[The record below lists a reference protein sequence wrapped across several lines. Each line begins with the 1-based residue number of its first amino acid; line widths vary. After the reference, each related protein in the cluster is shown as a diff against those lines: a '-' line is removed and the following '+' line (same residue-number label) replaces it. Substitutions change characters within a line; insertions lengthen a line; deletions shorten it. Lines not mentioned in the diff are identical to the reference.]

1 MDKNKIEVFAKQ
13 IKSELKFDYNLKKLN
28 WFNIGGDA
36 KVFFKP
42 DNLNDLVTFLKTF
55 GKSEK
60 IFVLGAGSNILIT
73 DNKFDGFVV
82 KLGKNF
88 SNISLLPNNIIV
100 AGSAVSDKKLS
111 NFAMENNIGG
121 FEFLLCIPGTIGG
134 GLKINSGCFGKE
146 FKDIL
151 LSVQVI
157 DRKGVIKTIPSSKIK
172 FGYRHSPLDKDLIF
186 LSASFQGKK
195 KKREE
200 INKEINKLKEEKNKR
215 QPSRIKTGGS
225 TFKNPINQTDI
236 KVWELIKNSISTTK
250 SFGDAKISEKHANF
264 FINIG
269 SATSNEMLQ
278 LIKKAHG
285 EVMKRFKVNLSL
297 EVKLMGFSE
306 DEIEGLC

>member
-42 DNLNDLVTFLKTF
+42 DNLDDLVTFLKTF

-88 SNISLLPNNIIV
+88 SNISLLQNNIIV
-100 AGSAVSDKKLS
+100 AGSAVSDKNLS

-121 FEFLLCIPGTIGG
+121 FEFLSCIPGTIGG
-134 GLKINSGCFGKE
+134 GLRINSGCFGKE

-157 DRKGVIKTIPSSKIK
+157 DRNGIIKTIPSSKIK

-195 KKREE
+195 KNREE
-200 INKEINKLKEEKNKR
+200 INKEINKLKEEKNRR

-236 KVWELIKNSISTTK
+236 KVWELIKTSISTTK
-250 SFGDAKISEKHANF
+250 SFGDAKISEKHCNF
-264 FINIG
+264 LVNSKNAKFEDMMKLINFIKSEVEKKKNI
-269 SATSNEMLQ
+269 
-278 LIKKAHG
+278 K
-285 EVMKRFKVNLSL
+285 L
-297 EVKLMGFSE
+297 ET
-306 DEIEGLC
+306 EIEIIE

>member
-1 MDKNKIEVFAKQ
+1 MDKNKIEAFAKQ

-42 DNLNDLVTFLKTF
+42 DNLDDLVNFLKTF

-100 AGSAVSDKKLS
+100 AGSAVSDKNLS

-121 FEFLLCIPGTIGG
+121 FEFLSCIPGTIGG
-134 GLKINSGCFGKE
+134 GLRINSGCFGKE

-195 KKREE
+195 KNREE
-200 INKEINKLKEEKNKR
+200 INKEINKLKEEKNRR

-236 KVWELIKNSISTTK
+236 KVWELIKNSIPTTK
-250 SFGDAKISEKHANF
+250 SFGDAKISEKHCNF
-264 FINIG
+264 
-269 SATSNEMLQ
+269 L
-278 LIKKAHG
+278 
-285 EVMKRFKVNLSL
+285 VNSKNAKF
-297 EVKLMGFSE
+297 EDMVKLINFIKSE
-306 DEIEGLC
+306 VEKKKNIKLETEIEIIE

>member
-42 DNLNDLVTFLKTF
+42 DNLDDLVTFLKTF

-60 IFVLGAGSNILIT
+60 IFVLGAGSNILIN
-73 DNKFDGFVV
+73 DNKFDGFIV

-100 AGSAVSDKKLS
+100 AGSAVSDKNLS

-121 FEFLLCIPGTIGG
+121 FEFLSCIPGTIGG
-134 GLKINSGCFGKE
+134 GLRINSGCFGKE

-157 DRKGVIKTIPSSKIK
+157 DRKGIIKTIPSSKIK
-172 FGYRHSPLDKDLIF
+172 FAYRYSPLDKDLIF
-186 LSASFQGKK
+186 LSASFQGI
-195 KKREE
+195 KRNKEE
-200 INKEINKLKEEKNKR
+200 INKEINKLKEEKNRR

-236 KVWELIKNSISTTK
+236 KVWELIKTSISTTK
-250 SFGDAKISEKHANF
+250 SFGDAKISEKHCNF
-264 FINIG
+264 LVNSKNAKFEDMMKLINFIKSEVEKKKNIKLE
-269 SATSNEMLQ
+269 TEIEI
-278 LIKKAHG
+278 IKK
-285 EVMKRFKVNLSL
+285 
-297 EVKLMGFSE
+297 
-306 DEIEGLC
+306 

>member
-42 DNLNDLVTFLKTF
+42 DNLDDLVTFLKIF

-88 SNISLLPNNIIV
+88 SNISLLPNNIVV
-100 AGSAVSDKKLS
+100 AGSAVSDKNLS
-111 NFAMENNIGG
+111 NFALENNIGG
-121 FEFLLCIPGTIGG
+121 FEFLSCIPGTIGG
-134 GLKINSGCFGKE
+134 GLRINSGCFGKE

-157 DRKGVIKTIPSSKIK
+157 DRNGVIKTIPSSKIK

-195 KKREE
+195 KNREE
-200 INKEINKLKEEKNKR
+200 INKEINKLKEEKNRR

-236 KVWELIKNSISTTK
+236 KVWELIKNSIPTTK
-250 SFGDAKISEKHANF
+250 SFGDAKISEKHCNF
-264 FINIG
+264 LVNSKNAKFEDMMKLINFIKSEVEKKKNI
-269 SATSNEMLQ
+269 
-278 LIKKAHG
+278 K
-285 EVMKRFKVNLSL
+285 L
-297 EVKLMGFSE
+297 ET
-306 DEIEGLC
+306 EIEIIE

>member
-42 DNLNDLVTFLKTF
+42 DNLDDLVTFLKTF

-73 DNKFDGFVV
+73 DKKFDGFVV

-88 SNISLLPNNIIV
+88 SNISLLQNNIIV
-100 AGSAVSDKKLS
+100 AGSAVSDKNLS

-121 FEFLLCIPGTIGG
+121 FEFLSCIPGTIGG
-134 GLKINSGCFGKE
+134 GLRINSGCFGKE

-157 DRKGVIKTIPSSKIK
+157 DRNGVIKTKPSYKIK
-172 FGYRHSPLDKDLIF
+172 FVYRHSPLDKDLIF

-195 KKREE
+195 KNREE
-200 INKEINKLKEEKNKR
+200 INKEINKLKEEKNRR

-250 SFGDAKISEKHANF
+250 SFGDAKISEKHCNF
-264 FINIG
+264 LVNSKNAKFEDMMKLINFIKSEVEKKKNI
-269 SATSNEMLQ
+269 
-278 LIKKAHG
+278 K
-285 EVMKRFKVNLSL
+285 L
-297 EVKLMGFSE
+297 ET
-306 DEIEGLC
+306 EIEIIE

>member
-42 DNLNDLVTFLKTF
+42 DNLDDLVTFLKTF

-88 SNISLLPNNIIV
+88 SNISLLPNNIVV
-100 AGSAVSDKKLS
+100 AGSAVSDKNLS

-121 FEFLLCIPGTIGG
+121 FEFLSCIPGTIGG
-134 GLKINSGCFGKE
+134 GLRINSGCFGRE

-172 FGYRHSPLDKDLIF
+172 FAYRHSPLDKDLIF
-186 LSASFQGKK
+186 LSASFQGIKK
-195 KKREE
+195 NKEE
-200 INKEINKLKEEKNKR
+200 INKEINKLKEEKNRR

-236 KVWELIKNSISTTK
+236 KAWELIKTSISTTK
-250 SFGDAKISEKHANF
+250 SFGDAKISEKHCNF
-264 FINIG
+264 LVNSKNAKFEDMMKLINFIKSEVEKKKNI
-269 SATSNEMLQ
+269 
-278 LIKKAHG
+278 K
-285 EVMKRFKVNLSL
+285 L
-297 EVKLMGFSE
+297 ET
-306 DEIEGLC
+306 EIEIIE

>member
-42 DNLNDLVTFLKTF
+42 DNLDDLVTFLKTF

-100 AGSAVSDKKLS
+100 AGSAVSDKNLS

-121 FEFLLCIPGTIGG
+121 FEFLSCIPGTIGG
-134 GLKINSGCFGKE
+134 GLRINSGCFGKE

-157 DRKGVIKTIPSSKIK
+157 DRKGLIKTIPSSKIE
-172 FGYRHSPLDKDLIF
+172 FSYRHSPLDKDLIF

-195 KKREE
+195 KNREE
-200 INKEINKLKEEKNKR
+200 INKEINKLKEEKNRR

-250 SFGDAKISEKHANF
+250 SFGDAKISEKHCNF
-264 FINIG
+264 LVNSKNAKFEDMMKLINFIKSEVEKKKNI
-269 SATSNEMLQ
+269 
-278 LIKKAHG
+278 K
-285 EVMKRFKVNLSL
+285 L
-297 EVKLMGFSE
+297 ET
-306 DEIEGLC
+306 EIEIIE

>member
-1 MDKNKIEVFAKQ
+1 MDKNKIEEFAKH

-42 DNLNDLVTFLKTF
+42 DNLDDLVTFLKTF

-88 SNISLLPNNIIV
+88 SNISLMQNNIIV
-100 AGSAVSDKKLS
+100 AGSAVSDKNLS

-121 FEFLLCIPGTIGG
+121 FEFLSCIPGTIGG
-134 GLKINSGCFGKE
+134 GLRINSGCFGKE

-157 DRKGVIKTIPSSKIK
+157 DREGVIKTIPSSKIK

-195 KKREE
+195 KNREE
-200 INKEINKLKEEKNKR
+200 INKEINKLKEEKNRR

-236 KVWELIKNSISTTK
+236 KVWKLIKNSIPTTK
-250 SFGDAKISEKHANF
+250 SFGDAKISEKHCNF
-264 FINIG
+264 LVNSKNAKFEDMMKLINFIKSEVEKKKNI
-269 SATSNEMLQ
+269 
-278 LIKKAHG
+278 K
-285 EVMKRFKVNLSL
+285 L
-297 EVKLMGFSE
+297 ET
-306 DEIEGLC
+306 EIEIIE

>member
-1 MDKNKIEVFAKQ
+1 MDKNKIEEFAKH

-42 DNLNDLVTFLKTF
+42 DNLDDLVTFLKTF

-88 SNISLLPNNIIV
+88 SNISLMQNNIIV
-100 AGSAVSDKKLS
+100 AGSAVSDKNLS

-121 FEFLLCIPGTIGG
+121 FEFLSCIPGTIGG
-134 GLKINSGCFGKE
+134 GLRINSGCFGKE

-157 DRKGVIKTIPSSKIK
+157 DRKGIIKTIPSSKIK
-172 FGYRHSPLDKDLIF
+172 FAYRHSPLDKDLIF

-195 KKREE
+195 KNREE
-200 INKEINKLKEEKNKR
+200 INKEINKLKEEKNRR

-250 SFGDAKISEKHANF
+250 SFGDAKISEKHCNF
-264 FINIG
+264 LVNSKNAKFEDMMKLINFIKSEVEKKKNI
-269 SATSNEMLQ
+269 
-278 LIKKAHG
+278 K
-285 EVMKRFKVNLSL
+285 L
-297 EVKLMGFSE
+297 ET
-306 DEIEGLC
+306 EIEIIE

>member
-1 MDKNKIEVFAKQ
+1 MDINKIEVFAKQ

-42 DNLNDLVTFLKTF
+42 DNLDDLVTFLKTF
-55 GKSEK
+55 GKDEK

-121 FEFLLCIPGTIGG
+121 FEFLSCIPGTIGG
-134 GLKINSGCFGKE
+134 GLRINSGCFGKE

-157 DRKGVIKTIPSSKIK
+157 DRNGVIKTIPSSKIK

-195 KKREE
+195 KNREE
-200 INKEINKLKEEKNKR
+200 INKEINKLKEEKNRR

-250 SFGDAKISEKHANF
+250 SFGDAKISEKHCNF
-264 FINIG
+264 LVNSKNAKFEDMMKLINFIKSEVEKKNNI
-269 SATSNEMLQ
+269 
-278 LIKKAHG
+278 K
-285 EVMKRFKVNLSL
+285 L
-297 EVKLMGFSE
+297 ET
-306 DEIEGLC
+306 EIEIIE

>member
-42 DNLNDLVTFLKTF
+42 DNLDDLVTFLKTF

-88 SNISLLPNNIIV
+88 SNISLLPNNIVV
-100 AGSAVSDKKLS
+100 AGSAVSDKNLS

-121 FEFLLCIPGTIGG
+121 FEFLSCIPGTIGG
-134 GLKINSGCFGKE
+134 GLRINSGCFGKE

-195 KKREE
+195 KNREE
-200 INKEINKLKEEKNKR
+200 INKEINKLKEEKNRR

-250 SFGDAKISEKHANF
+250 SFGDAKISEKHCNF
-264 FINIG
+264 LVNSKNAKFEDMMKLINFIKSEVEKKKNI
-269 SATSNEMLQ
+269 
-278 LIKKAHG
+278 K
-285 EVMKRFKVNLSL
+285 L
-297 EVKLMGFSE
+297 ET
-306 DEIEGLC
+306 EIEIIE

>member
-42 DNLNDLVTFLKTF
+42 DNLDDLVTFLKTF

-88 SNISLLPNNIIV
+88 SNISLLPNNIVV
-100 AGSAVSDKKLS
+100 AGSAVSDKNLS

-121 FEFLLCIPGTIGG
+121 FEFLSCIPGTIGG
-134 GLKINSGCFGKE
+134 GLRINSGCFGRE

-172 FGYRHSPLDKDLIF
+172 FAYRHSPLDKDLIF
-186 LSASFQGKK
+186 LSASFQGIKK
-195 KKREE
+195 NKEE
-200 INKEINKLKEEKNKR
+200 INKEINKLKEEKNRR

-236 KVWELIKNSISTTK
+236 KVWELIKNSIPTTK
-250 SFGDAKISEKHANF
+250 SFGDAKISEKHCNF
-264 FINIG
+264 LVNSKNAKFEDMMKLINFIKSEVEKKKNI
-269 SATSNEMLQ
+269 
-278 LIKKAHG
+278 K
-285 EVMKRFKVNLSL
+285 L
-297 EVKLMGFSE
+297 ET
-306 DEIEGLC
+306 EIEIIE

>member
-42 DNLNDLVTFLKTF
+42 DNLDDLVTFLKTF

-100 AGSAVSDKKLS
+100 AGSAVSDKNLS

-121 FEFLLCIPGTIGG
+121 FEFLSCIPGTIGG
-134 GLKINSGCFGKE
+134 GLRINSGCFGKE

-157 DRKGVIKTIPSSKIK
+157 DRNGVIKTIPSSKIK

-195 KKREE
+195 KNREE
-200 INKEINKLKEEKNKR
+200 INKEINKLKEEKNRR

-250 SFGDAKISEKHANF
+250 SFGDAKISEKHCNF
-264 FINIG
+264 LVNSKNAKFEDMMKLINFIKSEVEKKKNI
-269 SATSNEMLQ
+269 
-278 LIKKAHG
+278 K
-285 EVMKRFKVNLSL
+285 L
-297 EVKLMGFSE
+297 ET
-306 DEIEGLC
+306 EIEIIE

>member
-42 DNLNDLVTFLKTF
+42 DNLDDLVTFLKTF

-88 SNISLLPNNIIV
+88 SNISLLPNNIVV
-100 AGSAVSDKKLS
+100 AGSAVSDKNLS

-121 FEFLLCIPGTIGG
+121 FEFLSCIPGTIGG
-134 GLKINSGCFGKE
+134 GLRINSGCFGKE

-157 DRKGVIKTIPSSKIK
+157 DRNGVIKTIPSSKIK

-195 KKREE
+195 KNREE
-200 INKEINKLKEEKNKR
+200 INKEINKLKEEKNRR

-236 KVWELIKNSISTTK
+236 KVWELIKNSIPTTK
-250 SFGDAKISEKHANF
+250 SFGDAKISEKHCNF
-264 FINIG
+264 LVNSKNAKFEDMMKLINFIKSEVEKKKNI
-269 SATSNEMLQ
+269 
-278 LIKKAHG
+278 K
-285 EVMKRFKVNLSL
+285 L
-297 EVKLMGFSE
+297 ET
-306 DEIEGLC
+306 EIEIIE

>member
-1 MDKNKIEVFAKQ
+1 MDKNKLEEFAKH

-42 DNLNDLVTFLKTF
+42 DNLDDLVTFLKTF

-100 AGSAVSDKKLS
+100 AGSAVSDKNLS

-121 FEFLLCIPGTIGG
+121 FEFLSCIPGTIGG
-134 GLKINSGCFGKE
+134 GLRINSGCFGKE

-157 DRKGVIKTIPSSKIK
+157 DRNGVIKTIPSSKIK
-172 FGYRHSPLDKDLIF
+172 FGYRHSPLD
-186 LSASFQGKK
+186 
-195 KKREE
+195 
-200 INKEINKLKEEKNKR
+200 
-215 QPSRIKTGGS
+215 
-225 TFKNPINQTDI
+225 
-236 KVWELIKNSISTTK
+236 
-250 SFGDAKISEKHANF
+250 
-264 FINIG
+264 
-269 SATSNEMLQ
+269 
-278 LIKKAHG
+278 
-285 EVMKRFKVNLSL
+285 LSL
-297 EVKLMGFSE
+297 
-306 DEIEGLC
+306 IHI

>member
-1 MDKNKIEVFAKQ
+1 MDKNKIEVFVKQ

-36 KVFFKP
+36 KFFFKP
-42 DNLNDLVTFLKTF
+42 DNLDDLVTFLKTF

-73 DNKFDGFVV
+73 DNKFEGFVV

-88 SNISLLPNNIIV
+88 SNISLLPNNIII
-100 AGSAVSDKKLS
+100 AGSAVYDKNLS

-121 FEFLLCIPGTIGG
+121 FEFLSCIPGTIGG

-195 KKREE
+195 KE
-200 INKEINKLKEEKNKR
+200 
-215 QPSRIKTGGS
+215 
-225 TFKNPINQTDI
+225 
-236 KVWELIKNSISTTK
+236 
-250 SFGDAKISEKHANF
+250 
-264 FINIG
+264 
-269 SATSNEMLQ
+269 
-278 LIKKAHG
+278 
-285 EVMKRFKVNLSL
+285 
-297 EVKLMGFSE
+297 
-306 DEIEGLC
+306 

>member
-1 MDKNKIEVFAKQ
+1 MDKNKIEIFTKQ

-36 KVFFKP
+36 KFFFKP
-42 DNLNDLVTFLKTF
+42 DNLDDLVIFLKTF

-100 AGSAVSDKKLS
+100 AGSAVLDKNLS

-121 FEFLLCIPGTIGG
+121 FEFLSCIPGTIGG
-134 GLKINSGCFGKE
+134 GLRINSGCFGKE

-195 KKREE
+195 KNREE
-200 INKEINKLKEEKNKR
+200 INKEINKLKEEKNRR

-236 KVWELIKNSISTTK
+236 KVWELIKNSIPTTK
-250 SFGDAKISEKHANF
+250 SFGDAKISEKHCNF
-264 FINIG
+264 LVNSKNAKFEDMMKLINFIKSEVEKKKNI
-269 SATSNEMLQ
+269 
-278 LIKKAHG
+278 K
-285 EVMKRFKVNLSL
+285 L
-297 EVKLMGFSE
+297 ET
-306 DEIEGLC
+306 EIEIIE

>member
-13 IKSELKFDYNLKKLN
+13 VKSELKFDYNLKKLN

-42 DNLNDLVTFLKTF
+42 DNLDDLVTFLKTF

-100 AGSAVSDKKLS
+100 AGSAVSDKNLS

-121 FEFLLCIPGTIGG
+121 FEFLSCIPGTIGG
-134 GLKINSGCFGKE
+134 GLRINSGCFGKE

-195 KKREE
+195 KNREE
-200 INKEINKLKEEKNKR
+200 INKEINKLKEEKNRR

-250 SFGDAKISEKHANF
+250 SFGDAKISEKHCNF
-264 FINIG
+264 LVNSKNAKFEDMMKLINFIKSEVEKKKNI
-269 SATSNEMLQ
+269 
-278 LIKKAHG
+278 K
-285 EVMKRFKVNLSL
+285 L
-297 EVKLMGFSE
+297 ET
-306 DEIEGLC
+306 EIEIIE

>member
-42 DNLNDLVTFLKTF
+42 DNLDDLVTFLKTF

-88 SNISLLPNNIIV
+88 SNISLLQNNIIV
-100 AGSAVSDKKLS
+100 AGSAVSDKNLS

-121 FEFLLCIPGTIGG
+121 FEFLSCIPGTIGG
-134 GLKINSGCFGKE
+134 GLRINSGCFGKE

-157 DRKGVIKTIPSSKIK
+157 DRNGVIKTIPSSKIK

-195 KKREE
+195 KNREE
-200 INKEINKLKEEKNKR
+200 INKEINKLKEEKNRR

-236 KVWELIKNSISTTK
+236 KVWELIKNSIPTTK
-250 SFGDAKISEKHANF
+250 SFGDAKISEKHCNF
-264 FINIG
+264 LVNSKNAKFEDMMKLIDFIKSEVEKKKNI
-269 SATSNEMLQ
+269 
-278 LIKKAHG
+278 K
-285 EVMKRFKVNLSL
+285 L
-297 EVKLMGFSE
+297 ET
-306 DEIEGLC
+306 EIEIIE

>member
-42 DNLNDLVTFLKTF
+42 DNLDDLVTFLKTF

-88 SNISLLPNNIIV
+88 SNISLLPNNIVV
-100 AGSAVSDKKLS
+100 AGSAVSDKNLS

-121 FEFLLCIPGTIGG
+121 FEFLSCIPGTIGG

-195 KKREE
+195 KNREE
-200 INKEINKLKEEKNKR
+200 INKEINKLKEEKNRR

-236 KVWELIKNSISTTK
+236 KVWELIKNSIPTTK
-250 SFGDAKISEKHANF
+250 SFGDAKISEKHCNF
-264 FINIG
+264 LVNSKNAKFEDMMKLINFIKSEVEKKKNI
-269 SATSNEMLQ
+269 
-278 LIKKAHG
+278 K
-285 EVMKRFKVNLSL
+285 L
-297 EVKLMGFSE
+297 ET
-306 DEIEGLC
+306 EIEIIE